1 MIVKLGRIW
10 KIWNLGKYSNLDE
23 QMIQIDISTN
33 NYQVNKIYLK
43 SKRIIEKDEICFV
56 EKIKFNRLKLSEL
69 TNSVRQLRYWAYF

>member
-1 MIVKLGRIW
+1 MIAIIIMIVKLGRIW

-23 QMIQIDISTN
+23 QMIQIDISFIEQSTN

-56 EKIKFNRLKLSEL
+56 EKINLID
-69 TNSVRQLRYWAYF
+69 